1 MFFSYFL
8 YFLQKPCYT
17 FNEVIPLE
25 KFLPNNRL
33 RLFSPENRTE
43 ELFVHSTGY
52 DDFADPSLT
61 PVKHLR
67 ASTAYTLHMVLRG
80 KGTVHLRDKIHHVS
94 GECLFFI
101 PAGEPMCYYPDEDD
115 PWEYV
120 WFNFTGTQAQEY
132 GRRMGF
138 SINSPIRTAASFTAI
153 RQTMKRLLTSL
164 EEDGG
169 DPYFLALSAF
179 YDILYLCSRQPRAKG
194 APSARRMI
202 DLNFSSP
209 EFTVELLCR
218 DLHISHSHLCR
229 IFKQTYG
236 ISAVKYLI
244 ERRLELAQ
252 RLLETTDLPVKAV
265 AYSCG
270 FSDEMHFMKS
280 FKAFTGETAREY
292 RLRSGRSL

>member
-1 MFFSYFL
+1 M
-8 YFLQKPCYT
+8 
-17 FNEVIPLE
+17 E
-25 KFLPNNRL
+25 KFLPHNL
-33 RLFSPENRTE
+33 VRLFSPENRTD
-43 ELFVHSTGY
+43 ELFIHSTGY
-52 DDFADPSLT
+52 DDFSDPSLT
-61 PVKHLR
+61 PIKHLR
-67 ASTAYTLHMVLRG
+67 TNATCTLHMVLRG
-80 KGTVHLRDKIHHVS
+80 KGNIRLKNKYYHVN

-101 PAGEPMCYYPDEDD
+101 PADEPMCYYPDDDD

-120 WFNFTGTQAQEY
+120 WFTFTGSHALEY
-132 GRRMGF
+132 GKRMGF
-138 SINSPIRTAASFTAI
+138 SITNPIRTAASFTAI

-164 EEDGG
+164 EEDGV

-179 YDILYLCSRQPRAKG
+179 YDLLYLCSRQPRAKG

-244 ERRLELAQ
+244 ERRLGLAQ